1 MDSAEVPAVLAAPVV
16 GRARPVKLDQ
26 IDGHQKDVKQE
37 HRVDMRQQTIK
48 GEQNIARERQPPER
62 PDRIHA
68 EAYQN
73 GQRSSEAKYIQPAH
87 LFLPE
92 CTSEVRERLRQA

>member
-26 IDGHQKDVKQE
+26 IDVKQE
-37 HRVDMRQQTIK
+37 HRVDMCQQTIK